1 MEALLLGLIVL
12 VCPLMMLMMMRGM
25 AHGGHGRGHAPTST
39 AELRRRR
46 DELDQQLAERE
57 QQGVRR

>member
-12 VCPLMMLMMMRGM
+12 VCPLMMRGM
-25 AHGGHGRGHAPTST
+25 GHGGHGRGHAPTST